1 MEGRLVARRRSW
13 AWGVGFLPVLW
24 AAVACGT
31 RPPPPATGPTDRK
44 PAPMAGREGP
54 TPEEVR
60 GTSETPLEVPE
71 GMVHVPEGP
80 FPMGCDPGR
89 DGPCA
94 RAETPARTPWVS
106 GFFIDRTEVTVAAY
120 RACVEA
126 GVCSRPVSFSLCN
139 YGSPDRGNFPVN
151 CVTWDHAATY
161 CRWRH
166 GRLPTE
172 AEWEK
177 AARGT
182 DGRPWPWGREPFD
195 DGGVFRAN
203 LGEGFASVLRS
214 RDHWELDAPVGFYP
228 EGASPFGAL
237 DMAGNLAEWV
247 EDGYREPYDLGDL
260 RDPRVGETAEGRVV
274 RGGSFR
280 DPGRRARTYAREFH
294 PPESWYDHVG
304 FRCVRPAP
312 R

>member
-1 MEGRLVARRRSW
+1 MRGC
-13 AWGVGFLPVLW
+13 LPALCCAL
-24 AAVACGT
+24 AACVRA
-31 RPPPPATGPTDRK
+31 
-44 PAPMAGREGP
+44 PAPSASRPAVRPALTQAPSPEAAAEAAK
-54 TPEEVR
+54 TPV
-60 GTSETPLEVPE
+60 EVPV

-80 FPMGCDPGR
+80 FRMGCDPGR
-89 DGPCA
+89 DGLCA
-94 RAETPARTPWVS
+94 PAETPSRTPWVS
-106 GFFIDRTEVTVAAY
+106 GFFLDRTEVTVDAY

-126 GVCSRPVSFSLCN
+126 GVCARPVSLSLCN
-139 YGSPDRGNFPVN
+139 YGSSDRGNFPVN
-151 CVTWDHAATY
+151 CVTWDHALTY
-161 CRWRH
+161 CRWRG

-182 DGRPWPWGREPFD
+182 DGRLWPWGNEPFD
-195 DGGVFRAN
+195 AGGVFRAN

-237 DMAGNLAEWV
+237 DLAGNLAEWV
-247 EDGYREPYDLGDL
+247 EDGYREPYDSEDL
-260 RDPRVGETAEGRVV
+260 RDPQVGPTPDGRVV

-280 DPGRRARTYAREFH
+280 DPGRRARTYAREVH
-294 PPESWYDHVG
+294 PAESWYDHVG

>member
-1 MEGRLVARRRSW
+1 MGGLHRDRR
-13 AWGVGFLPVLW
+13 WGVPWGGALVLGIGW
-24 AAVACGT
+24 TLACGPRAPGT
-31 RPPPPATGPTDRK
+31 PT
-44 PAPMAGREGP
+44 PAPRSAAA
-54 TPEEVR
+54 TLSPEEVR
-60 GTSETPLEVPE
+60 AAAQVPVEVPE

-80 FPMGCDPGR
+80 FPMGCHPDR

-106 GFFIDRTEVTVAAY
+106 GFFIDRTEVTVDAY

-126 GVCSRPVSFSLCN
+126 GACPRPVSLSLCN
-139 YGSPDRGNFPVN
+139 YGSSDRGHFPVN

-161 CRWRH
+161 CRWRQ

-182 DGRPWPWGREPFD
+182 DGRPWPWGPESFD
-195 DGGVFRAN
+195 AGGVFRAN

-228 EGASPFGAL
+228 EGASPYGAL

-247 EDGYREPYDLGDL
+247 EDGYREPYDPQDL
-260 RDPRVGETAEGRVV
+260 RDPRVGGTPEGRVV

-294 PPESWYDHVG
+294 PSESWYDHVG
-304 FRCVRPAP
+304 FRCARPAP